1 MSEFSQADLDRALS
15 EYRARLTE
23 AVAYATAWHDRLEN
37 GIPPSSGE
45 ISEFTVRSGQ
55 LNAEVAQAFDNYSQ
69 VAAHHY
75 HL

>member
-1 MSEFSQADLDRALS
+1 MSEFSQADLERALS
-15 EYRARLTE
+15 EYRERLAE

-55 LNAEVAQAFDNYSQ
+55 LNAEVAQALENYSQ